1 MTVFTLGSVTVVK
14 INVIEVPDG
23 AGPELERRFAARVGE
38 VEGTRGFLGYELLRP
53 VRGNTYYS
61 ISRWE
66 TEEDF
71 RAFVDGSSN
80 DVRTGGWRGEPATAA
95 SLLEFELVRQSA
107 LHAP

>member
-1 MTVFTLGSVTVVK
+1 MTVVK

-23 AGPELERRFAARVGE
+23 AGPELERRFAARAGE
-38 VEGTRGFLGYELLRP
+38 VEGARGFLGYELLRP
-53 VRGNTYYS
+53 VLGNTYYS

-71 RAFVDGSSN
+71 RAFVDSSSD
-80 DVRTGGWRGEPATAA
+80 DVRTGGWRGEAATAA

-107 LHAP
+107 PHTP